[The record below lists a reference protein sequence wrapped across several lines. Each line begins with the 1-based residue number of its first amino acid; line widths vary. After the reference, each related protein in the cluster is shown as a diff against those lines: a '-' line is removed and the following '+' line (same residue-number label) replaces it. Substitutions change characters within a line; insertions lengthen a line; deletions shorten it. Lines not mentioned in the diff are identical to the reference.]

1 MSILISPSDNTGW
14 GVGTHLMRAT
24 GLKFSRHEPV
34 RVRTYYRAQWGQLNG
49 RKSRNELKRGYRYYK
64 KKHLKYIKNKRR
76 AMLNSASRHSASTN
90 VRRIIL
96 EAERRQAIRDR
107 KKMRE
112 AAAAVVD
119 EAANAAPVDNTVVV
133 AVEQPRAS
141 RRKARKPTRLN
152 L

>member
-14 GVGTHLMRAT
+14 GVGTHMMRAT
-24 GLKFSRHEPV
+24 GLKFSRTEPV

-49 RKSRNELKRGYRYYK
+49 RKTRSELKRGYRHYK
-64 KKHLKYIKNKRR
+64 KKYIRYIKNRR
-76 AMLNSASRHSASTN
+76 KAKLTSASRHSASTN
-90 VRRIIL
+90 MRRIVL

-112 AAAAVVD
+112 AAALVEQEVSNNPSD
-119 EAANAAPVDNTVVV
+119 STVVV
-133 AVEQPRAS
+133 EVEQPRKS
-141 RRKARKPTRLN
+141 RRKTRKPTRLN